1 MRIGELADRAGV
13 SPATCRYYE
22 RHGLLPRPFRQGG
35 QRQYDPSAL
44 ARLHLIR
51 FSKRAGLSL
60 AEIREL
66 LQPGPTHEHWRTL
79 RVRKLTM
86 LRDVARTLRE
96 QRRLL
101 EATAT
106 CACATAEECG
116 RLTGAPPELNRAGRC

>member
-1 MRIGELADRAGV
+1 MRIGELSALAGV

-22 RHGLLPRPFRQGG
+22 QYGLLPRPIRQGG
-35 QRQYDPSAL
+35 ERQYDPSAL
-44 ARLHLIR
+44 ARLNLIR

-79 RVRKLTM
+79 RTRKLAM
-86 LRDVARTLRE
+86 LRDLARVLRE

-101 EATAT
+101 EATGT
-106 CACATAEECG
+106 CACATPEECG
-116 RLTGAPPELNRAGRC
+116 RITAARLHPVRAARC